1 MSLAQFAL
9 SSLFALYVVAMN
21 ALVGSLLI
29 AGVCGLK
36 RKSSPLHASILSTLA
51 PAIPIL
57 AAATVFLGIGQLFGL
72 DAVYGWLFIGESA
85 QQAWLVPAAIAAI
98 VTITL
103 SLLMASGAKK
113 GAISW
118 GYAWVLALLA
128 VGMSAVATTS
138 ALTLPDVLAYD
149 QLQAEGFGAHS
160 VNLAGNL
167 AFARFFHFLV
177 SGPAIGGLWLA
188 FITRKGTDDNSLKT
202 TALGARWFTIATALN
217 FIVGPWYLFAVPKP
231 IRLEFLGQG
240 QLETGALWFGVLFAM
255 AAMHFCRKKVVLA
268 SVLTFGSLW
277 LMAISRQ
284 RLRDIKLSEAFAS
297 PIPHEAASSL
307 WAQAGLACAVGLA
320 FLWWAMRPRAIAMAE
335 ETVDKQ

>member
-9 SSLFALYVVAMN
+9 CSLFALYVVAMN
-21 ALVGSLLI
+21 ALVGTLVI

-36 RKSSPLHASILSTLA
+36 RRSSPLHAAILCTLA
-51 PAIPIL
+51 PAMPIL

-85 QQAWLVPAAIAAI
+85 QQAWLVPAAIAGIVAI
-98 VTITL
+98 GL
-103 SLLMASGAKK
+103 SVLMASGAKK

-118 GYAWVLALLA
+118 GYSWVLAILA
-128 VGMSAVATTS
+128 VGMSAVATTN

-149 QLQAEGFGAHS
+149 QLQAQGFGGHS

-188 FITRKGTDDNSLKT
+188 FISRKVTNDAGLKT
-202 TALGARWFTIATALN
+202 TALGARWFIIATAIN
-217 FIVGPWYLFAVPKP
+217 FIVGPWYLFAIPKP

-240 QLETGALWFGVLFAM
+240 QLETGALWFGVLFAL

-268 SVLTFGSLW
+268 SVLTFGSLL
-277 LMAISRQ
+277 LMVVSRQ

-307 WAQAGLACAVGLA
+307 WAQAGLACVVGLV
-320 FLWWAMRPRAIAMAE
+320 FLGWALRPRTIALAE
-335 ETVDKQ
+335 ESLDNQ